1 MILEIDNK
9 GAVDIAN
16 GWSTNGQTRHV
27 DVRLYF
33 LRELKEAGIIET
45 RWIRGTDMCSDLFT
59 KNLDRATFEKHTK
72 AFCGIDE
79 YMAQLE
85 EMAG

>member
-16 GWSTNGQTRHV
+16 GWSTNGRTRHV

-45 RWIRGTDMCSDLFT
+45 RWISGKRMSSDLFT
-59 KNLDRATFEKHTK
+59 KNLDRATFDTHVK
-72 AFCGIDE
+72 AFCGEDE
-79 YMAQLE
+79 YMQA
-85 EMAG
+85 